1 MWRKILEINNEIYN
15 TAGNYQQT
23 INSTINCDTTL
34 NIAVEVLGNVM
45 SEETCFIHSGEI
57 LDINGV
63 QYDDVDQYMQ
73 DLIASNV
80 IVYWSLI
87 S

>member
-1 MWRKILEINNEIYN
+1 
-15 TAGNYQQT
+15 
-23 INSTINCDTTL
+23 
-34 NIAVEVLGNVM
+34 M

-80 IVYWSLI
+80 IVY
-87 S
+87 